1 MPELAI
7 QPAVAIYALRA
18 VVLCMNILGLW
29 GWEVSTGTATPK
41 S

>member
-7 QPAVAIYALRA
+7 QPPVAIYALCA

-29 GWEVSTGTATPK
+29 GREVSTGTAT
-41 S
+41 SRS